1 MDITFLIGNGF
12 DVNLGLKT
20 RYRDF
25 YKFYLKCETSDL
37 DIENFKREI
46 SDNWSKWSDAEQAFG
61 ELTNNFIDRN
71 TFEKCYN
78 DFVYQLFLYL
88 ESEQNKLKISALP
101 DEVNKAFTSII
112 YNFYSKKY
120 LPQKSYNTINNIVT
134 ANIHS
139 TWRFNFINFNYTA
152 SFDKLWYASEQSDNL
167 YYHENN
173 TGLLIYDSLSFS
185 TNIHGTLDNGMVFGV
200 DNSDQIA
207 NKIFA
212 QNNAFKNYFIKT
224 EAIEEAGFD
233 TVSLSKDIISKSKII
248 CVFGMSFGDTDR
260 TWWNEIKEWIK
271 TGPDNQL
278 ILYIYDPDIQSCLIS
293 DLRRKKAEIYNKL
306 FQENISEVPK
316 DIKDRVHFSF
326 NKDLFGELKNLV
338 EISEKSEKKKAL
350 TV

>member
-20 RYRDF
+20 KYRDF
-25 YKFYLKCETSDL
+25 YKYYLKCETSDFNIL
-37 DIENFKREI
+37 NFKSEI

-61 ELTNNFIDRN
+61 KSTSKFINMN

-78 DFVYQLFLYL
+78 DFLNQLFLYL
-88 ESEQNKLKISALP
+88 KSEQDKLKISALP
-101 DEVNKAFTSII
+101 GEVYKTFTSII

-120 LPQKSYNTINNIVT
+120 LPQKSYKIINNILS
-134 ANIHS
+134 ANS
-139 TWRFNFINFNYTA
+139 NSRWKFNFINFNYTN
-152 SFDKLWYASEQSDNL
+152 SFDRLLYVSEQSGN
-167 YYHENN
+167 YYCHES
-173 TGLLIYDSLSFS
+173 GVVDSLSIPI
-185 TNIHGTLDNGMVFGV
+185 NIHGTLDNGMVFGV

-212 QNNAFKNYFIKT
+212 EDNDFKNYFIKT
-224 EAIEEAGFD
+224 EAIEEAGLD
-233 TVSLSKDIISKSKII
+233 TISLSKDIISRSKII

-271 TGPDNQL
+271 NGPDNQL

-293 DLRRKKAEIYNKL
+293 DLRRKKAEIYKKL
-306 FQENISEVPK
+306 FQESISKAPQ

-338 EISEKSEKKKAL
+338 EISEKAEKKKAL
-350 TV
+350 PV